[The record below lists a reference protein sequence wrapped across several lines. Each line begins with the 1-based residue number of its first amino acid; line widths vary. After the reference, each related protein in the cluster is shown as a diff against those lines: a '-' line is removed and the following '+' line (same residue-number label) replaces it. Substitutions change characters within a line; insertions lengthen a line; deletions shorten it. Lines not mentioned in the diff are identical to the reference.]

1 MATDP
6 VPALLA
12 LVKDRPDPRTASNWI
27 SAYLGKRAAPDR
39 RRALAMLQSE
49 FKARL
54 AAEPRAATLILR
66 VLEKIIAGER

>member
-12 LVKDRPDPRTASNWI
+12 LVRDRPDPRAVSNWI

-39 RRALAMLQSE
+39 RRALETLRSE
-49 FKARL
+49 FASRL
-54 AAEPRAATLILR
+54 AADPRAAGLVLR
-66 VLEKIIAGER
+66 VVERFLDGT